1 MNLSFAK
8 WIDKIAGRVAC
19 FLLSAARTTREMIS
33 ARDALVGE
41 PGTIVLIKFW
51 GLGNLVLL
59 LPVFRALRRR
69 YPSARIL
76 FVTLARN
83 RDLLE
88 GVDDLDDLLL
98 VEDRSL
104 FAILRTWFGAL
115 RRARA
120 ARPDLVVDFE
130 QFARASA
137 IFAFLS
143 GAPQTVGL
151 DTPGHGRGRM
161 FHARVPYDDHR
172 HTSETFLG
180 LARAAGV
187 VTETYEPLPPPIF
200 EADRAAADALL
211 REAGAGEGPVF
222 VFHPGSGDNFLGR
235 RWATE
240 NFARL
245 ADHLLERN
253 GGLVV
258 VTGSASEAPLVQEVR
273 AASARRDRVVS
284 AAGRLGVRALAALC
298 GRAAL
303 VVSNDTSPVH
313 LASAM
318 GRPVLGLYG
327 PNTPVLYGPLSP
339 GSVAFYHRTPCSP
352 CLTNFNYKTS
362 FCRMPV
368 CIRTITVEEVAA
380 AADRRMEEMR
390 TGAVPG
396 AARVELKDIP
406 GPREFAARAAE
417 FRAGGVEV

>member
-8 WIDKIAGRVAC
+8 WIDKIAGRAAC
-19 FLLSAARTTREMIS
+19 FLLSAARTAREMI
-33 ARDALVGE
+33 APRDALVGE
-41 PGTIVLIKFW
+41 PRTIVLVKFW

-76 FVTLARN
+76 LVTLARN

-88 GVDDLDDLLL
+88 GVDDVDDLLL

-104 FAILRTWFGAL
+104 FAILRTWLGAL

-161 FHARVPYDDHR
+161 FHARVAYDDR
-172 HTSETFLG
+172 IHTSETFLG

-187 VTETYEPLPPPIF
+187 ATERYVPLPPPVF
-200 EADRAAADALL
+200 DADREEADALL
-211 REAGAGEGPVF
+211 REAGAGAGPVF
-222 VFHPGSGDNFLGR
+222 VLHPGSGDNFRGR
-235 RWATE
+235 RWATG

-258 VTGSASEAPLVQEVR
+258 VTGSAAESPLAEEVR
-273 AASARRDRVVS
+273 AASARKDRIVS

-362 FCRMPV
+362 YCRMPV

-380 AADRRMEEMR
+380 AADRRMEESR
-390 TGAVPG
+390 TGAVPA
-396 AARVELKDIP
+396 AARVEMKDIP
-406 GPREFAARAAE
+406 GPREYAARP
-417 FRAGGVEV
+417 GGFEV